1 MNKKVALISGLAI
14 VGIIGGM
21 LVFSNKGKEEAKDDK
36 KEVIKVEHALGST
49 DVLKKPKK
57 IVVFDYAALDAMEV
71 LDIDGVVGVAK
82 GSTIPKY
89 LNKYKA
95 DKYANV
101 GGLKEPDLEKVNELN
116 PDLIIINGRQHSFYD
131 KLNKIAP
138 TISMAK
144 EDGKY
149 MEDFTHNM
157 EVLGDVFDKEEKV
170 DTELA
175 SINNKIEK
183 LNKEVTDKRYKATTL
198 MVSDGSLSVFGQ
210 DSRFGLIY
218 KNLGF
223 KNTDENIK
231 SADHGQDVSF
241 EYVASQDSDYVFVI
255 DKSVIS
261 SDKEQKPA
269 KEILNNEL
277 INNTKAAK
285 EGKIIYLDTQSW
297 YLSDGGFTS
306 TNTMIDEINGAIDN
320 K

>member
-1 MNKKVALISGLAI
+1 MNKKVALISGLVI

-21 LVFSNKGKEEAKDDK
+21 LVFSNKVKEEAKDNT
-36 KEVIKVEHALGST
+36 KEAIKVEHALGST
-49 DVLKKPKK
+49 EVTENPKK

-89 LNKYKA
+89 LNKYEG
-95 DKYANV
+95 DEYANV
-101 GGLKEPDLEKVNELN
+101 GGLKEPDLEKINELN
-116 PDLIIINGRQHSFYD
+116 PDLIIINGRQHSFYN

-138 TISMAK
+138 TISMSK

-149 MEDFTHNM
+149 MESFTHNM
-157 EVLGDVFDKEEKV
+157 EVLGDIFNKEEKV
-170 DTELA
+170 DQELA
-175 SINNKIEK
+175 NINDKIEK
-183 LNKEVTDKRYKATTL
+183 LNKEVTDKGYKATTL
-198 MVSDGSLSVFGQ
+198 MVSNGSLSVFGQ

-223 KNTDENIK
+223 KNTDEDVR

-261 SDKEQKPA
+261 NDKEQKPA
-269 KEILNNEL
+269 QEILNNEL
-277 INNTKAAK
+277 ISNTKAAK
-285 EGKIIYLDTQSW
+285 EDKIIYLDTQSW
-297 YLSDGGFTS
+297 YLSDGGFMS
-306 TNTMIDEINGAIDN
+306 TNTMIDEINDAVDN